1 MPSSRQKLGAVSW
14 GRDVSDMWL
23 TLSTEACVSVRSW
36 KSCALSAAQTR
47 SQAPKGG
54 P

>member
-1 MPSSRQKLGAVSW
+1 MLPSHPKHEAASW
-14 GRDVSDMWL
+14 GQGVSDMWL
-23 TLSTEACVSVRSW
+23 TLNTEACVSVRSW

-47 SQAPKGG
+47 SRSPKGA